1 MNMNKTVILYYIN
14 AILSTVG
21 IAASFYVL
29 GWVDHPNHG
38 IIGTT
43 TFILFLGLLL
53 GTVIN
58 YNKTLNRTDKD

>member
-1 MNMNKTVILYYIN
+1 MNKKAILYCIN
-14 AILSTVG
+14 VILSTIG
-21 IAASFYVL
+21 IATSFYVL

-58 YNKTLNRTDKD
+58 YNKTSNRTDKD